1 MRVTDSRTIAKVNLR
16 AIRHNLNRVKSLCQG
31 AKISGV
37 VKADGYG
44 HGVGHVLEAI
54 GDMVTGFAVASLG
67 EAVELR
73 TAGFNGELWV
83 FSGILLDE
91 EVPVFQEQKLTP
103 VVHNRD
109 QLRMV
114 QSGGCELPFILK
126 VDAGMGRLGFKP
138 QAAGKIIEGLGLNRP
153 LMVVMGHFS
162 HADIRGSE
170 ITRQQ
175 LRSFLS
181 INESRKFERS
191 IAASA
196 GILSGVGT
204 DLSWV
209 RPGLMLYG
217 VSPFPESTG
226 CEHELKPAMTLQSSL
241 IAVRVFE
248 KGDSI
253 GYGGEWLCPETMPI
267 GFVGCGYGDGYPR
280 SISAGTCVA
289 IRGKKAPII
298 GRISMDSMAID
309 LRGFKDPELGE
320 FVTLWGDA
328 LPLEEIARAANT
340 IPNEILSRL
349 PKRVKRVAVV

>member
-1 MRVTDSRTIAKVNLR
+1 MRISDSRTVAKISLR
-16 AIRHNLNRVKSLCQG
+16 AIRHNLDRVKSLCPG
-31 AKISGV
+31 VKISGV

-44 HGVGHVLEAI
+44 HGVNHVLEAI
-54 GDMVTGFAVASLG
+54 GDSVAGFSVASLG

-73 TAGFNGELWV
+73 AKGFRGELWV

-103 VVHNRD
+103 VVHNRN
-109 QLRMV
+109 QLRIIET
-114 QSGGCELPFILK
+114 GGRELSFILK

-138 QAAGKIIEGLGLNRP
+138 PIAGKIIEALGANKSLA
-153 LMVVMGHFS
+153 VVMGHFS
-162 HADIRGSE
+162 HADMRGSQ

-175 LRSFLS
+175 LSYFLS
-181 INESRKFERS
+181 IKELGDFEKS

-204 DLSWV
+204 HLSWV

-226 CEHELKPAMTLQSSL
+226 LEHELEPAMTLLSRL
-241 IAVRVFE
+241 IAIRVFE

-267 GFVGCGYGDGYPR
+267 GFV
-280 SISAGTCVA
+280 
-289 IRGKKAPII
+289 
-298 GRISMDSMAID
+298 
-309 LRGFKDPELGE
+309 
-320 FVTLWGDA
+320 
-328 LPLEEIARAANT
+328 
-340 IPNEILSRL
+340 
-349 PKRVKRVAVV
+349 